1 MFSYFLFHL
10 GSKFSGVSSQ
20 LTIYEVLEAGSA
32 FTVHAST
39 KGESVSGTPWANEY
53 IFILHF
59 GAPKADG
66 LPKIISFKEFVD
78 SAAVVKFFTD
88 DAAAQAAAAK

>member
-1 MFSYFLFHL
+1 
-10 GSKFSGVSSQ
+10 

-59 GAPKADG
+59 GASKADG